1 MAVLGVLAL
10 GLAGCGSDNETA
22 AEQLQK
28 GSGSAPKL
36 PEGADK
42 PVPQKQMGSMEDYAK
57 QRTDAYSNSGYPG
70 SKKKK

>member
-10 GLAGCGSDNETA
+10 GLAGCGADNETA

-28 GSGSAPKL
+28 SSGPAPKL

-42 PVPQKQMGSMEDYAK
+42 PVPQKQMSSMQDYAN
-57 QRTDAYSNSGYPG
+57 QRVDPYSNSKYPG
-70 SKKKK
+70 NKKR